1 MGAGHV
7 RASPIRPCLFGHSR
21 WSWALWGSR
30 LLGWGLVAGG
40 RFFAVGPTCSSL
52 YAGAGA
58 MVDAAGSA
66 ALRPGWEVVAGGW
79 ALVMVWVLAWA
90 WVMV

>member
-1 MGAGHV
+1 MA
-7 RASPIRPCLFGHSR
+7 R
-21 WSWALWGSR
+21 
-30 LLGWGLVAGG
+30 G

-66 ALRPGWEVVAGGW
+66 VLRPGSEMVAGGW
-79 ALVMVWVLAWA
+79 AWAMV
-90 WVMV
+90 